1 MARDDEKQV
10 NMFDNKEKHKPK
22 KATNMDETPAE
33 ETGLVFTR
41 TVEDVM
47 NSSMLPYSECV
58 ILDRALPRV
67 EDGLKP
73 VQRRIL
79 YAMLEAGLT
88 PDKPYKKC
96 AATVGD
102 VLGKYHPHGDTSVY
116 DAMVRMA
123 QDFTINTPLI
133 DGHGNFGS
141 VDGDPAAA
149 YRYTEARLSKLA
161 VELMQDIDK
170 DTVNFSLSFDDKR
183 KEPDYLPG
191 RFPNLLVNGASGIA
205 VGLATNIP
213 PHNLGEVIDA
223 TVAYI
228 DDENIDLGGLL
239 KYIKGP
245 DFPTGAMV
253 LKNQN
258 MIDAY
263 ATGRGKVQ
271 VRAVWN
277 LEELPNGK
285 TNIIITELPYQVNKA
300 EFLTHIVDVKEKYK
314 GCLNAITEIQDESDM
329 SGMRAV
335 ITVRKDGDVQ
345 GIISE
350 LLKRTEMQAS
360 FSYNVVA
367 IADGKPKL
375 LPLLDIIR
383 YYVNFQVDVI
393 VRRTK
398 FNLEKAE
405 ARAHILEGLLI
416 AIQNI
421 DEVIKIIKGSKSVQ
435 EAKIELM
442 SRFGLTEVQAV
453 AILDMKL
460 SRLTNL
466 ETYKIEEELAELNK
480 KIKKYKHILSARK
493 YQLEVVRAELLSIK
507 ERYPLPRKTQVVRSF
522 DEYVAT
528 PIEKAI
534 ENEECVLY
542 VTTDGLRVKNVPFK
556 SIKDG
561 DNSFNATKNANLLF
575 RDSAHAYSND
585 TILAFTNL
593 GNVYKFTARFIEQ
606 CKLNGKGTQLSQI
619 CKCEAHE
626 QIVNIFNL
634 AETNVANDLFFFTRD
649 GFIRKCPFSEFDI
662 AKSSASA
669 IKLKLGDEVIRVQDN
684 LYMPSAVC
692 VTKNGMVLNCEL
704 GSVPS
709 QKRGAS
715 GVIGIQLSQ
724 GDEVVFAGQVMSS
737 DKLIV
742 LTDNNHIKRVNMTE
756 IPMSARN
763 RKGLQICVAKE
774 KVDFA
779 IAPVVS
785 GEFVAVFKSGAV
797 EVVDVSK
804 IDVLPRNKTGKPMQN
819 VKNNDK
825 LLLATIYNI

>member
-383 YYVNFQVDVI
+383 YYVDFQVDVI

-561 DNSFNATKNANLLF
+561 DNSFNATKNTNLLF

-606 CKLNGKGTQLSQI
+606 CKLNGRVHNYRRFVSAKPTNRLSTSSIWQ
-619 CKCEAHE
+619 KQMLPTTYSSSRVMVSFVNAHS
-626 QIVNIFNL
+626 VSLTLPSL
-634 AETNVANDLFFFTRD
+634 ALAQ
-649 GFIRKCPFSEFDI
+649 
-662 AKSSASA
+662 SS
-669 IKLKLGDEVIRVQDN
+669 
-684 LYMPSAVC
+684 
-692 VTKNGMVLNCEL
+692 
-704 GSVPS
+704 
-709 QKRGAS
+709 
-715 GVIGIQLSQ
+715 
-724 GDEVVFAGQVMSS
+724 
-737 DKLIV
+737 
-742 LTDNNHIKRVNMTE
+742 
-756 IPMSARN
+756 
-763 RKGLQICVAKE
+763 
-774 KVDFA
+774 
-779 IAPVVS
+779 
-785 GEFVAVFKSGAV
+785 
-797 EVVDVSK
+797 
-804 IDVLPRNKTGKPMQN
+804 
-819 VKNNDK
+819 
-825 LLLATIYNI
+825 